1 MRWPK
6 KPNLALL
13 DLADFLI
20 FLGLGSLGTG
30 LWWFRPWV
38 SLTVLGALLLI
49 LGLLGSM
56 GRK

>member
-1 MRWPK
+1 MKWLK
-6 KPNLALL
+6 KPDLA
-13 DLADFLI
+13 LADFLI

-30 LWWFRPWV
+30 LWWLRPWI

-49 LGLLGSM
+49 LGLLGSV

>member
-1 MRWPK
+1 MKWLK
-6 KPNLALL
+6 KPDLA
-13 DLADFLI
+13 LADFLI